1 MCETF
6 CSNYGHDD
14 DNTTGRK
21 GLDRSEKAVEE
32 EKAKGGKSPLSEES
46 LAIFIFNQTI
56 ISSFGSGGILDFIPY
71 KLGDGA

>member
-6 CSNYGHDD
+6 CSSYGHDD
-14 DNTTGRK
+14 DN
-21 GLDRSEKAVEE
+21 GLERLDCSEKAVEE